1 MKGGFVRYSVITLI
15 SANVR
20 CCEKQPLGDVEPDWV
35 VDLTVRLFRN
45 KGRSNRATR
54 AIWAFLEVRES
65 VPLLAEA

>member
-1 MKGGFVRYSVITLI
+1 
-15 SANVR
+15 
-20 CCEKQPLGDVEPDWV
+20 V

-45 KGRSNRATR
+45 KERSNRATR